1 MMSSDAAHYR
11 QRVLATLDTMR
22 THEKD
27 RLIIGLVDALYPNGD
42 PDYSVSGADFIAE
55 AIRLTA
61 AFHPNNLAPKESPS
75 SPKDTEPDIAF

>member
-1 MMSSDAAHYR
+1 MSNDDARYR

-42 PDYSVSGADFIAE
+42 PDHSQNGADFIAE

-61 AFHPNNLAPKESPS
+61 AFHPSNLAPKEVPAT
-75 SPKDTEPDIAF
+75 PQDTEPDIAF

>member
-1 MMSSDAAHYR
+1 MSNDAVRYR

-27 RLIIGLVDALYPNGD
+27 RLIIGLVDALYPNSD
-42 PDYSVSGADFIAE
+42 PDHSQNGADFIAE

-61 AFHPNNLAPKESPS
+61 AFHPSNLAPKEIPTG
-75 SPKDTEPDIAF
+75 PKDTEPDIAF

>member
-1 MMSSDAAHYR
+1 MSNDDARYR

-42 PDYSVSGADFIAE
+42 PDYSQDGADFIAE
-55 AIRLTA
+55 VILRIPAQSDRGFRSKVTVDSG
-61 AFHPNNLAPKESPS
+61 PK
-75 SPKDTEPDIAF
+75 

>member
-1 MMSSDAAHYR
+1 MSSEAVLYR
-11 QRVLATLDTMR
+11 ERVLATLDTIR

-42 PDYSVSGADFIAE
+42 PDHAVSGADFIAE

-61 AFHPNNLAPKESPS
+61 AFHPSNLAPKEVSATA
-75 SPKDTEPDIAF
+75 KDTEPDIAF